1 MKMQS
6 RNRSVVWPSLAGLL
20 AAVVVAGCTQGGA
33 AESDFTLQSSTVER
47 RTVEAS
53 VEATGTIEPIRVIDV
68 KSQASGEILNMP
80 VELGDRVD
88 RGDLL
93 LEIDPRDV
101 VNELEQAE
109 ANLQQARAQLDVNQR
124 RLERARALRDS
135 GVVTEEE
142 LETAI
147 VNHANAQTSFQRAQA
162 SLELA
167 REQRE
172 DATVRAPL
180 SGTIVEKLVEEGAV
194 ITSTNSVTGGTSLLG
209 IADLSEVQ
217 VRTLVDETDI
227 GRVQPGLPATITV
240 EAYPERSFEGQVL
253 KIEPQATVE
262 QNVTMFAVLIRIDNE
277 ERLLRPG
284 MNGDV
289 EIVLGQEENVLALPN
304 AGVKTPAE
312 ARQLVN
318 ALGMDAS
325 LLEQQPPVL
334 DQDRGQEEAAG
345 EDDDLPTPEELRSMT
360 REERREL
367 LQSLDADQRRRLAER
382 MRAGAGFGGPGGR
395 SGDSPASQ
403 LGSSTRT
410 GFVFV
415 RDDGGDLSLKPV
427 LLGLSSWDYTEIAAG
442 LDEGDT
448 VVNVPLALVQQTE
461 LLNRFRERSGV
472 PGMNSN

>member
-6 RNRSVVWPSLAGLL
+6 RDRSVVWSSLTWLL
-20 AAVVVAGCTQGGA
+20 AAAVAAGCAQGGA
-33 AESDFTLQSSTVER
+33 AESDLTLQNSTVDR
-47 RTVEAS
+47 RTIEAS
-53 VEATGTIEPIRVIDV
+53 VEATGTIEPIRVVDV

-80 VELGDRVD
+80 VELGDLVE

-109 ANLQQARAQLDVNQR
+109 ANVDQARAQLDVNQR

-147 VNHANAQTSFQRAQA
+147 VNHANAQTSFQQAQS

-167 REQRE
+167 QEQRE

-180 SGTIVEKLVEEGAV
+180 SGTIVERLVEEGAV

-227 GRVQPGLPATITV
+227 GRVQPGLPAAINV
-240 EAYPERSFEGQVL
+240 EAYPERTFEGQVL

-262 QNVTMFAVLIRIDNE
+262 ENVTMFAVLIRIDNE
-277 ERLLRPG
+277 DRLLRPG

-289 EIVLGQEENVLALPN
+289 EIVLGQEDDVLALPN
-304 AGVKTPAE
+304 AGVKTPDE
-312 ARQLVN
+312 ARQLVT
-318 ALGMDAS
+318 ALGMDES
-325 LLEQQPPVL
+325 LLEQEPPGVDDDV
-334 DQDRGQEEAAG
+334 DQEA
-345 EDDDLPTPEELRSMT
+345 EVDDDDDLPTPEELQAMSQ
-360 REERREL
+360 EERREL
-367 LQSLDADQRRRLAER
+367 FQSLDEDQRERLAER
-382 MRAGAGFGGPGGR
+382 MRGQTGFGGAGGG
-395 SGDSPASQ
+395 SGGSPADQ
-403 LGSSTRT
+403 LGSSTRN

-415 RDDGGDLSLKPV
+415 RDQDGDLTLRPV
-427 LLGLSSWDYTEIAAG
+427 LLGISSWDFTEIAAG
-442 LDEGDT
+442 LEEGDT